1 MRSAKFCLQ
10 NSPNVIPAQ
19 AGIYISNN
27 IGLSLKWIPA
37 CAGMTVERVFRAMII
52 LLFVGLLSNCSNNNK
67 KRTPITNE
75 GRYAI
80 EQDLAPNSPEFDIST
95 LEQWDIQPEAKS
107 RYGNHSPYVVFGK
120 TYYLADTKKDFE
132 QTGTASWYGKK
143 FHGHTTSNMEIFDMY
158 KLTAAHR
165 TLPLPS
171 YVEVTNLDNNKK
183 VIVRVNDRGPFKSKR
198 IIDLS
203 WAAAK
208 ALDYDKKGLANV
220 HIRLLHP
227 NDQRNTK
234 TQVAYT
240 SKSINSDGLK
250 FLQVGAYS
258 QKTTA
263 LDIAKQ
269 LSIFFILPVHVTE
282 TLVDNPLYRVR
293 IGPLTNEANI
303 IDIIGK
309 IQNQGFSNTKIV
321 VE

>member
-1 MRSAKFCLQ
+1 MKKYF
-10 NSPNVIPAQ
+10 
-19 AGIYISNN
+19 
-27 IGLSLKWIPA
+27 
-37 CAGMTVERVFRAMII
+37 I
-52 LLFVGLLSNCSNNNK
+52 LIFILIVSSCSKNTQ

-80 EQDLAPNSPEFDIST
+80 AQDLAPDSSEFDIES
-95 LEQWDIQPEAKS
+95 LEQWHITEEPKS

-120 TYYLADTKKDFE
+120 TYYVADTKKDFE

-227 NDQRNTK
+227 QDK
-234 TQVAYT
+234 TEQVLQAV
-240 SKSINSDGLK
+240 NSNEPSGEQGMK
-250 FLQVGAYS
+250 FLQIGAFS
-258 QKTTA
+258 EKTRA
-263 LDIAKQ
+263 LDVANQ
-269 LSIFFILPVHVTE
+269 LSQVILLPIHVTN
-282 TLVDNPLYRVR
+282 TVALTPLYRVR
-293 IGPLTNEANI
+293 IGPLSENENI
-303 IDIIGK
+303 IDIIQKVNNMGYPHAK
-309 IQNQGFSNTKIV
+309 MM

>member
-1 MRSAKFCLQ
+1 MKFMFKKPALIFLIVLIFTSCSK
-10 NSPNVIPAQ
+10 NPN
-19 AGIYISNN
+19 
-27 IGLSLKWIPA
+27 
-37 CAGMTVERVFRAMII
+37 
-52 LLFVGLLSNCSNNNK
+52 

-80 EQDLAPNSPEFDIST
+80 EQDLAPNSPDFNITT
-95 LEQWDIQPEAKS
+95 LAQWDIQAEPKS

-120 TYYLADTKKDFE
+120 TYYLTDTKKDFE
-132 QTGTASWYGKK
+132 QTGIASWYGKK

-183 VIVRVNDRGPFKSKR
+183 VVVRVNDRGPFAGKR

-208 ALDYDKKGLANV
+208 VLDYDTKGLANV

-227 NDQRNTK
+227 DTHEPAE
-234 TQVAYT
+234 TQIADT
-240 SKSINSDGLK
+240 LNSTNNNGGLK
-250 FLQVGAYS
+250 FLQIGAYS
-258 QKTTA
+258 QRNTA

-269 LSIFFILPVHVTE
+269 LSQLIILPIHVTN
-282 TLVDNPLYRVR
+282 TLANNPLFRVR
-293 IGPLTNEANI
+293 IGPLTDDTNI
-303 IDIIGK
+303 VDIIGK
-309 IQNQGFSNTKIV
+309 IQSQGFLNSKIV

>member
-1 MRSAKFCLQ
+1 MFKKLALTIFI
-10 NSPNVIPAQ
+10 V
-19 AGIYISNN
+19 
-27 IGLSLKWIPA
+27 
-37 CAGMTVERVFRAMII
+37 
-52 LLFVGLLSNCSNNNK
+52 LLFASCSK
-67 KRTPITNE
+67 KEQKRTPITNE

-80 EQDLAPNSPEFDIST
+80 EQDLAPNSPEFDINT

-120 TYYLADTKKDFE
+120 TYYLADPKKDFE

-227 NDQRNTK
+227 NSHKPIK

-240 SKSINSDGLK
+240 SNSIDHDGLK
-250 FLQVGAYS
+250 FLQIGAYS
-258 QKTTA
+258 QKHTA

-269 LSIFFILPVHVTE
+269 LSQLIILPIHVTN
-282 TLVDNPLYRVR
+282 TLADSPLFRVR
-293 IGPLTNEANI
+293 IGPLTDEVNI
-303 IDIIGK
+303 IDIIDK
-309 IQNQGFSNTKIV
+309 IQTKGFENSKIV

>member
-1 MRSAKFCLQ
+1 MQKLFL
-10 NSPNVIPAQ
+10 IFF
-19 AGIYISNN
+19 
-27 IGLSLKWIPA
+27 L
-37 CAGMTVERVFRAMII
+37 II
-52 LLFVGLLSNCSNNNK
+52 LLVSGCSK
-67 KRTPITNE
+67 KEQKRAPITNE

-80 EQDLAPNSPEFDIST
+80 EQDLAPNSPEFDINT
-95 LEQWDIQPEAKS
+95 LEQWDLQPEAKS
-107 RYGNHSPYVVFGK
+107 RYGNHSPYMVFGK
-120 TYYLADTKKDFE
+120 TYYLADPQKGFE

-183 VIVRVNDRGPFKSKR
+183 VVVRVNDRGPFKSKR

-208 ALDYDKKGLANV
+208 VLDYDKKGLANV

-227 NDQRNTK
+227 NSHEPAK

-240 SKSINSDGLK
+240 SNSTNQDGLK
-250 FLQVGAYS
+250 FLQIGAYS
-258 QKTTA
+258 QKNTA

-269 LSIFFILPVHVTE
+269 LSQLIILPIHVTN
-282 TLVDNPLYRVR
+282 TLADSPLFRVR
-293 IGPLTNEANI
+293 IGPLTDEVNL
-303 IDIIGK
+303 IDVIDK
-309 IQNQGFSNTKIV
+309 IQTKGFANSKIV

>member
-1 MRSAKFCLQ
+1 M
-10 NSPNVIPAQ
+10 
-19 AGIYISNN
+19 
-27 IGLSLKWIPA
+27 LKKLALTIF
-37 CAGMTVERVFRAMII
+37 VF
-52 LLFVGLLSNCSNNNK
+52 LLCTSCSK
-67 KRTPITNE
+67 KEHKRTPVTNE

-80 EQDLAPNSPEFDIST
+80 AQDLAPNSPDFDIST

-120 TYYLADTKKDFE
+120 TYYLADPQKDFE
-132 QTGTASWYGKK
+132 QSGTASWYGKK

-208 ALDYDKKGLANV
+208 ALDYDTKGLANV

-227 NDQRNTK
+227 NTHEPTK

-240 SKSINSDGLK
+240 SNSIDHDGLK
-250 FLQVGAYS
+250 FLQIGAYS
-258 QKTTA
+258 QKNTA

-269 LSIFFILPVHVTE
+269 LSELIILPIHVTN
-282 TLVDNPLYRVR
+282 TLADSPLFRVR
-293 IGPLTNEANI
+293 IGPLTDEVNI
-303 IDIIGK
+303 IDIIDK
-309 IQNQGFSNTKIV
+309 IQTKGFAKSKIV

>member
-1 MRSAKFCLQ
+1 MNKY
-10 NSPNVIPAQ
+10 
-19 AGIYISNN
+19 YIL
-27 IGLSLKWIPA
+27 I
-37 CAGMTVERVFRAMII
+37 FI
-52 LLFVGLLSNCSNNNK
+52 LIVSSCSKNTQ

-80 EQDLAPNSPEFDIST
+80 AQDLAPDSSEFDIES
-95 LEQWDIQPEAKS
+95 LEQWHITEEPKS

-120 TYYLADTKKDFE
+120 TYYVADTKKDFE

-220 HIRLLHP
+220 HIRLLNP
-227 NDQRNTK
+227 QDK
-234 TQVAYT
+234 TEQVLQAV
-240 SKSINSDGLK
+240 NSNEPSGEQGMK
-250 FLQVGAYS
+250 FLQIGAFS
-258 QKTTA
+258 EKTRA
-263 LDIAKQ
+263 LDVANQ
-269 LSIFFILPVHVTE
+269 LSQVILLPIHVTN
-282 TLVDNPLYRVR
+282 TVALTPLYRVR
-293 IGPLTNEANI
+293 IGPLSENENI
-303 IDIIGK
+303 IDIIQKVNNMGYPHAK
-309 IQNQGFSNTKIV
+309 MM

>member
-1 MRSAKFCLQ
+1 MNKY
-10 NSPNVIPAQ
+10 
-19 AGIYISNN
+19 YIL
-27 IGLSLKWIPA
+27 I
-37 CAGMTVERVFRAMII
+37 FI
-52 LLFVGLLSNCSNNNK
+52 LIVSSCSKNTQ

-80 EQDLAPNSPEFDIST
+80 AQDLAPDSSEFDIES
-95 LEQWDIQPEAKS
+95 LEQWHITEEPKS

-120 TYYLADTKKDFE
+120 TYYVADTKKDFE

-227 NDQRNTK
+227 QDK
-234 TQVAYT
+234 TEQVLQAV
-240 SKSINSDGLK
+240 NSNEPSGEQGMK
-250 FLQVGAYS
+250 FLQIGAFS
-258 QKTTA
+258 EKTRA
-263 LDIAKQ
+263 LDVANQ
-269 LSIFFILPVHVTE
+269 LSQVILLPIHVTN
-282 TLVDNPLYRVR
+282 TVALTPLYRVR
-293 IGPLTNEANI
+293 IGPLSENENI
-303 IDIIGK
+303 IDIIQKVNNMGYPHAK
-309 IQNQGFSNTKIV
+309 MM